1 MGKGVTKMEFIQ
13 KIRQRAKAS
22 PKTIV
27 LAEGNDERVL
37 KAAEIVTKEKIAKIV
52 LLGNPKELES
62 RAKDVDLSAIDIVDP
77 ATAPKAREYTNLL
90 YELRKHKGMTE
101 EKAAELIKDPIWFG
115 TLMVKSKDVDG
126 MVAGAA
132 TATGDVFRPAFQ
144 VVKTAPGIGVVSSAF
159 MMIVPNCEFGSN
171 GHLLFADCAIN
182 PNPDSKQLAEI
193 AIATAKTWKALM
205 DDEPKVAMLSF
216 STKGSAQHE
225 LVDKVVEATKIL
237 REHAP
242 ELLADGELQ
251 ADAALVPKV
260 ASSKAPGS
268 NVAGQA
274 NILVFPDLN
283 AGNIGYKLVQRLAK
297 AEAVGPISQGLAAP
311 INDLSRGCSV
321 EDIVNVVAITAL
333 QANEQ

>member
-1 MGKGVTKMEFIQ
+1 MEFIQ
-13 KIRQRAKAS
+13 KIRQRAKES

-27 LAEGNDERVL
+27 LPEGTDERVI
-37 KAAEIVTKEKIAKIV
+37 KAAEIITKDKIAKIV
-52 LLGNPKELES
+52 VLGNKQKLNSIAE
-62 RAKDVDLSAIDIVDP
+62 RIDLSDVEVVDP
-77 ATAPKAREYTNLL
+77 ATASKAKDYSGLL
-90 YELRKHKGMTE
+90 YELRKHKGMTM
-101 EKAAELIKDPIWFG
+101 EKAEELVKNPIWFG
-115 TLMVKSKDVDG
+115 TLMVKNRDVDG

-159 MMIVPNCEFGSN
+159 MMIVSNCEFGSK

-182 PNPDSKQLAEI
+182 PNPDAKQLAEI
-193 AIATAKTWKALM
+193 AVATAKTWKSLM

-216 STKGSAQHE
+216 STKGSAQNE
-225 LVDKVVEATKIL
+225 MVDKVVEATKL
-237 REHAP
+237 LKQQAP

-268 NVAGQA
+268 TVAGQA

-333 QANEQ
+333 QAN

>member
-1 MGKGVTKMEFIQ
+1 MEFIQ
-13 KIRQRAKAS
+13 KIRQRAKKS

-27 LAEGNDERVL
+27 LPEATDERVL
-37 KAAEIVTKEKIAKIV
+37 KAAEIITKEKIAKLV
-52 LLGNPKELES
+52 LLGNKEEIDS
-62 RAKDVDLSAIDIVDP
+62 IAKGIDLSDVEIIDP
-77 ATAPKAREYTNLL
+77 ATSPKAKDYANLL
-90 YELRKHKGMTE
+90 YELRKHKGMTL
-101 EKAAELIKDPIWFG
+101 EKAEELVKDQYG
-115 TLMVKSKDVDG
+115 LALMVKNNDVDG

-182 PNPDSKQLAEI
+182 PNPDAKQLAEI
-193 AIATAKTWKALM
+193 AIATAETWKSLM

-216 STKGSAQHE
+216 STKGSAQNE

-237 REHAP
+237 KEQAP
-242 ELLADGELQ
+242 ELLVDGELQ

-260 ASSKAPGS
+260 GSSKAPGS
-268 NVAGQA
+268 LVAGQA

-297 AEAVGPISQGLAAP
+297 AEAIGPISQGLAAP

-333 QANEQ
+333 QAN

>member
-1 MGKGVTKMEFIQ
+1 MEFIQ
-13 KIRQRAKAS
+13 KIRQRAKAF

-27 LAEGNDERVL
+27 LPEGTDERVL
-37 KAAEIVTKEKIAKIV
+37 KAAEIITKEKLAKVV
-52 LLGNPKELES
+52 LLGNPEELKS
-62 RAKDVDLSAIDIVDP
+62 RATEVDLSGVEII
-77 ATAPKAREYTNLL
+77 APVTSSKANDYSELL
-90 YELRKHKGMTE
+90 YELRKHKGMTME
-101 EKAAELIKDPIWFG
+101 NAGELVKDPVWYA
-115 TLMVKSKDVDG
+115 TLMVKNKDVDG

-159 MMIVPNCEFGSN
+159 IMIVPNCEYGSN

-182 PNPDSKQLAEI
+182 PNPDANQLAEI
-193 AIATAKTWKALM
+193 AIATAKTWKAIM
-205 DDEPKVAMLSF
+205 DDEPRVAMLSF

-225 LVDKVVEATKIL
+225 MVDKVVEAAKIL
-237 REHAP
+237 KAQAP

-251 ADAALVPKV
+251 ADAALVPQV

-268 NVAGQA
+268 KVAGQA
-274 NILVFPDLN
+274 NVLVFPDLN
-283 AGNIGYKLVQRLAK
+283 AGYIGYKLVQRLAK

>member
-1 MGKGVTKMEFIQ
+1 MEFIQ
-13 KIRQRAKAS
+13 KIRQCAKES

-27 LAEGNDERVL
+27 LPEATDERVI
-37 KAAEIVTKEKIAKIV
+37 KAAEIISKEKIAKIV
-52 LLGNPKELES
+52 LLGNQEKLDSIAEGI
-62 RAKDVDLSAIDIVDP
+62 DLSGVEIIDP
-77 ATAPKAREYTNLL
+77 ATASKANDYSNLL
-90 YELRKHKGMTE
+90 YELRKNKGMTV
-101 EKAAELIKDPIWFG
+101 EKAEELVKDPIWFG
-115 TLMVKSKDVDG
+115 TLMVKNKDVDG

-159 MMIVPNCEFGSN
+159 MMIVPNCELGSN

-182 PNPDSKQLAEI
+182 PNPDAKQLAEI
-193 AIATAKTWKALM
+193 AVATAKTWKSLM
-205 DDEPKVAMLSF
+205 GEEPKVAMLSF
-216 STKGSAQHE
+216 STKGSAQNE
-225 LVDKVVEATKIL
+225 MVDKVVEATKIL
-237 REHAP
+237 KQQAP

-268 NVAGQA
+268 AVAGQA

-333 QANEQ
+333 QAN